1 MSAAFQEQAKISNE
15 NQKFVTI
22 SFKPLSFHCDDGHGP
37 FTTVLWRR
45 RNRTALGKTEKQEDT
60 MAWVG
65 NKERWAR
72 NGQLGL
78 LKNGI
83 EDLRKKWGEVKRK
96 WSVKYGH

>member
-1 MSAAFQEQAKISNE
+1 MVSCLQHFKNKL
-15 NQKFVTI
+15 KFPMRTRNLLQ
-22 SFKPLSFHCDDGHGP
+22 FLLNPYPFHCDDGHDP

-45 RNRTALGKTEKQEDT
+45 RNRTALGKPEKQEDT

-83 EDLRKKWGEVKRK
+83 EDLRKNGEK
-96 WSVKYGH
+96 